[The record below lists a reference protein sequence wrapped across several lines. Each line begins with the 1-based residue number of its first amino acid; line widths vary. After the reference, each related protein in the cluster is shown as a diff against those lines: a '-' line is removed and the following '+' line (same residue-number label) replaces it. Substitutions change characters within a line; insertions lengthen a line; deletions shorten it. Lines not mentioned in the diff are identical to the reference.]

1 MSALPFKPIQD
12 LVVVAKDATERLLA
26 SGLVIPHI
34 DDDADRQFA
43 DDRDVATVLGVGA
56 GKLLQSTWNGESSRR
71 PMTVAEG
78 DRIVFGRNKGQS
90 IRYQEVDYLVLRE
103 EHIIGRING
112 NGFEPL
118 GGYIVAEP
126 VKAEKTTEAG
136 VIIPESADDREEA
149 RVLAV
154 GPGDVGDDGKREPI
168 DVLPGDTIL
177 FNPRMAEPFMHEG
190 RELLAMRQDHIMCVS
205 NRSG

>member
-1 MSALPFKPIQD
+1 MSALPFRPIQD

-26 SGLVIPHI
+26 SGLVIPHVN
-34 DDDADRQFA
+34 DDPDRQLA

-56 GKLLQSTWNGESSRR
+56 GKLLTPGEPGRRR
-71 PMTVAEG
+71 PMTIAEG

-90 IRYQEVDYLVLRE
+90 VRYHEVDYLVLRE

-126 VKAEKTTEAG
+126 VTCEQTTEAG

-149 RVLAV
+149 TVLSV
-154 GPGDVGDDGKREPI
+154 GPGDIGDDGKREPI
-168 DVLPGDTIL
+168 DVIPGDRIL
-177 FNPRMAEPFMHEG
+177 FNPRMAEPFLHEG

-205 NRSG
+205 NRAT